1 MAFCVNIYKDLEI
14 HNQVLYVFVARW
26 FENQIL
32 VQIISCKNRKENAAQ
47 DWISTVVPKVF

>member
-1 MAFCVNIYKDLEI
+1 MNIYKDLEI
-14 HNQVLYVFVARW
+14 HNQVLYVVVARW